1 MMLIRI
7 ITRIAQSYSSR
18 FIYLLFGDQLMDK
31 FKQKPAR
38 DLTRRESS
46 KVVQRE
52 TGFRSVTRDFLSSKR
67 SKEMRC
73 PSCGS
78 SLDFESGVEWMGPDS
93 FTCGSCDNLL
103 NISMIQRALRDLGV
117 E

>member
-1 MMLIRI
+1 
-7 ITRIAQSYSSR
+7 
-18 FIYLLFGDQLMDK
+18 MDE
-31 FKQKPAR
+31 FKQKPTSGR
-38 DLTRRESS
+38 TRIDSS
-46 KVVQRE
+46 KVVPRE
-52 TGFRSVTRDFLSSKR
+52 IQFRSVTRDFLSSKR

-78 SLDFESGVEWMGPDS
+78 TIDFESGIEWMGPDS
-93 FTCGSCDNLL
+93 FTCGSCNRLL

>member
-1 MMLIRI
+1 
-7 ITRIAQSYSSR
+7 
-18 FIYLLFGDQLMDK
+18 MDE
-31 FKQKPAR
+31 FKQKPDSGRAR
-38 DLTRRESS
+38 IESS
-46 KVVQRE
+46 KVIPRKTQ
-52 TGFRSVTRDFLSSKR
+52 FRSVTRDFLSSKR

-78 SLDFESGVEWMGPDS
+78 PLDFESGVEWMGPDS
-93 FTCGSCDNLL
+93 FTCGTCDYLL